1 VTNTHHTSIVSYGLK
16 SHQVVRDSRIKS
28 ANLKD
33 FHTFILWFESIDD
46 AHRCGKFFR
55 ETRAIQGVIP
65 PTYNLDP
72 NSRTDFMQ
80 RLHFQGEAMKL
91 NQVNASIS
99 QPQRTT
105 SNQIDAWRD
114 RMFQN
119 LHFAHRQS
127 IAHKIFEV
135 MKFTE
140 KTVEKHAKLVYK
152 CDA

>member
-16 SHQVVRDSRIKS
+16 SHQVVRDSRIKP

-80 RLHFQGEAMKL
+80 RLHFPRTGREAHQL
-91 NQVNASIS
+91 NEHFSTTENNIESDRCLEGQNVPKTPFCLSTRASPTRFS
-99 QPQRTT
+99 R
-105 SNQIDAWRD
+105 
-114 RMFQN
+114 
-119 LHFAHRQS
+119 
-127 IAHKIFEV
+127 
-135 MKFTE
+135 
-140 KTVEKHAKLVYK
+140 
-152 CDA
+152 